1 MSLVNDIANNQT
13 FLNAFKAS
21 MEVIP
26 TVDWIWCDNATKTS
40 FTPESR
46 SGFYCS
52 PCFLLK
58 KSDSCDTFYLLDSSN
73 YCGNDL
79 PTCPYTI
86 LTVGL
91 QEFWLLPATVNQY
104 SVDFKGCCDTEWEN
118 ILGINTFSQGAKTA
132 ITASRGD
139 GCYRVNITIS
149 VDIYENIDIGRDPEL
164 VFVETIT
171 KTYSYEITIDCC
183 KVLKKNLIEKAKCKL
198 GLISCKINTNETIG
212 KKTSNLYYDMYRL
225 LNILW
230 VLENFPLDCKCIQ
243 SLKCAFDK
251 IKNC

>member
-73 YCGNDL
+73 YCGSESAE
-79 PTCPYTI
+79 CPYTV
-86 LTVGL
+86 LTVGM
-91 QEFWLLPATVNQY
+91 QEFW
-104 SVDFKGCCDTEWEN
+104 K
-118 ILGINTFSQGAKTA
+118 
-132 ITASRGD
+132 
-139 GCYRVNITIS
+139 
-149 VDIYENIDIGRDPEL
+149 
-164 VFVETIT
+164 
-171 KTYSYEITIDCC
+171 
-183 KVLKKNLIEKAKCKL
+183 KV
-198 GLISCKINTNETIG
+198 
-212 KKTSNLYYDMYRL
+212 
-225 LNILW
+225 
-230 VLENFPLDCKCIQ
+230 V
-243 SLKCAFDK
+243 
-251 IKNC
+251 

>member
-1 MSLVNDIANNQT
+1 MSFVNDIVANT
-13 FLNAFKAS
+13 AFVDFFKGS
-21 MEVIP
+21 MPVIP
-26 TVDWIWCDNATKTS
+26 TVDWIWCDSSTTTDS
-40 FTPESR
+40 S

-58 KSDSCDTFYLLDSSN
+58 HSDSCDAFYLIDSSN
-73 YCGNDL
+73 YCASATAD
-79 PTCPYTI
+79 CPYTV
-86 LTVGL
+86 LTVKAK
-91 QEFWLLPATVNQY
+91 EFWLLPATVNQY
-104 SVDFKGCCDTEWEN
+104 SVDYKGCCDTEWEN
-118 ILGINTFSQGAKTA
+118 ILGVNTFSQGSQTT
-132 ITASRGD
+132 IIASKQD
-139 GCYRVNITIS
+139 GCYRVNVTIS
-149 VDIYENIDIGRDPEL
+149 VDKYENVNPGGVTDL
-164 VFVETIT
+164 VFVETLT

-183 KVLKKNLIEKAKCKL
+183 KVLKKNLIEKAECKL